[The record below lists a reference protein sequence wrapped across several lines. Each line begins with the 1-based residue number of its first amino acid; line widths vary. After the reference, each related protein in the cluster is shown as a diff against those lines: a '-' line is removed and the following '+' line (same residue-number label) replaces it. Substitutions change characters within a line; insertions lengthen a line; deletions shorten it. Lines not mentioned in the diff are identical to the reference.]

1 MARSVPMLILM
12 KTTLLGLLAL
22 TAVSTASAA
31 SYVGGSVGSGLT
43 LHYQNDLTASSAMR
57 YGLNLDATNF
67 NFKNLSI
74 GGSVDY
80 LGDFSTDTTLG
91 GFTPYYG
98 LGLGAGVV
106 LGNGGG
112 FSVYPHGTLGLRYN
126 ITDPLSL
133 FVEGNV
139 GPVVSVGGAAAASV
153 SVGAGARIGLNYRL
167 P

>member
-1 MARSVPMLILM
+1 MLILM
-12 KTTLLGLLAL
+12 KMTLLGLLAL

-43 LHYQNDLTASSAMR
+43 LHYQNDLTAASAMR

-67 NFKNLSI
+67 NFSHLSV

-80 LGDFSTDTTLG
+80 LGDFTGTGSSLG
-91 GFTPYYG
+91 GLTPYYG

-106 LGNGGG
+106 LGSGGG
-112 FSVYPHGTLGLRYN
+112 FSLYPHGTLGLRYN

-139 GPVVSVGGAAAASV
+139 GPVVSVGGTAAAGV